1 LIARRFITAADRFV
15 MCLTWTL
22 VSLVRLLL
30 LPLHL
35 VSFTLFRG
43 CEEVIT
49 MTTEMQAATLARLK
63 AE

>member
-1 LIARRFITAADRFV
+1 MAKRFITAADRFV
-15 MCLTWTL
+15 MCVTWTL
-22 VSLVRLLL
+22 VSILRLLV

-35 VSFTLFRG
+35 IAFTLFRG
-43 CEEVIT
+43 TEEVIT